1 MLYWARKKKGECPLK
16 LKEQVARYL
25 AEHPGE
31 DISGQQLAEQLQVSR
46 AAVWKAIQTLREEG
60 YAITS
65 STNRGYRFG
74 LGDDPIREADIRAW
88 CPDNRAPITV
98 LDTVDSTNQYARRLA
113 DEGASH
119 GAMVVANFQSAG
131 RGRRGRPFYSP
142 AGSGLYLSVILRP
155 TQPMGQMLTI
165 TLAAAV
171 AVSQAIEQTT
181 GQRVQIKWV
190 NDLFLGRKKV
200 SGILTEA
207 VTSVES
213 GEIESIIVGIGVN
226 CRECAWPDELGQIA
240 GSLDAQGLSRSR
252 LAGAIWTELMHW
264 QGRLDDPALLETYR
278 ARCLLLG
285 RQVRYEQEGTQR
297 YGRALTVDGQ
307 GRLLIETADGGHLAL
322 QAGDVSVREWE
333 EEE

>member
-113 DEGASH
+113 DEGAPH

-131 RGRRGRPFYSP
+131 RGRRAAPFIRPRAAGCISASSCGPLSPWGR
-142 AGSGLYLSVILRP
+142 
-155 TQPMGQMLTI
+155 
-165 TLAAAV
+165 
-171 AVSQAIEQTT
+171 
-181 GQRVQIKWV
+181 
-190 NDLFLGRKKV
+190 
-200 SGILTEA
+200 
-207 VTSVES
+207 
-213 GEIESIIVGIGVN
+213 
-226 CRECAWPDELGQIA
+226 C
-240 GSLDAQGLSRSR
+240 
-252 LAGAIWTELMHW
+252 
-264 QGRLDDPALLETYR
+264 
-278 ARCLLLG
+278 
-285 RQVRYEQEGTQR
+285 
-297 YGRALTVDGQ
+297 
-307 GRLLIETADGGHLAL
+307 
-322 QAGDVSVREWE
+322 
-333 EEE
+333 